1 MLKKRIGF
9 VFVAFFVCYA
19 FLLGGCRKPPAAVKQ
34 EGPEEV
40 VREAIQALVGPDPG
54 RYMALLDVPEESRNA
69 AWKIKDYEKRTK
81 RLVRKFARQ
90 AKRRG
95 GLTAVDLGEEGIKYT
110 HMVTK
115 EDGTVTYE
123 QTTYERAVEGDTAEL
138 TIKMTYGDGSTDDP
152 KTYLLTKK
160 RDGWLLKAE

>member
-1 MLKKRIGF
+1 H
-9 VFVAFFVCYA
+9 
-19 FLLGGCRKPPAAVKQ
+19 
-34 EGPEEV
+34 
-40 VREAIQALVGPDPG
+40 
-54 RYMALLDVPEESRNA
+54 
-69 AWKIKDYEKRTK
+69 
-81 RLVRKFARQ
+81 LVRKFARQ

-95 GLTAVDLGEEGIKYT
+95 GLTSVDLGEEGIKYT

-123 QTTYERAVEGDTAEL
+123 PTTHERAVEGDTAEL